1 MPLYSN
7 FYLIITSLWGVQIT
21 IRISWFLGLR
31 ILMRLSWT
39 LCQWFQFLSDLHK
52 VFESAKIVP
61 NTVRLEF
68 YKFRLTSSRSCS
80 FSSSSLLDSTATRF
94 RLRWESLPSFE
105 GLPILICSDKKARK
119 LRRIEP
125 RCSMG
130 LKTWLGYQFCYGSQ
144 SLGLNRE
151 ARSLGLAWLPS
162 LLSFPDHNMYTSL
175 VSIFSI
181 LGTLVWLPYCPIA
194 KMSVTLYA
202 TINVWKN
209 RRP

>member
-1 MPLYSN
+1 MHRKQFFGPKLKQLLHEHSLHLHHASLFELLPHHHFPQRSLDHYPNLLISGASN
-7 FYLIITSLWGVQIT
+7 SHALVLNASPV
-21 IRISWFLGLR
+21 ISVPVRFTQSFR
-31 ILMRLSWT
+31 VS
-39 LCQWFQFLSDLHK
+39 
-52 VFESAKIVP
+52 KIVP

-119 LRRIEP
+119 LRRNEP

-130 LKTWLGYQFCYGSQ
+130 LKTWLGYQFCCGSQ

-162 LLSFPDHNMYTSL
+162 LLSFPDHNIYT
-175 VSIFSI
+175 
-181 LGTLVWLPYCPIA
+181 
-194 KMSVTLYA
+194 
-202 TINVWKN
+202 
-209 RRP
+209 